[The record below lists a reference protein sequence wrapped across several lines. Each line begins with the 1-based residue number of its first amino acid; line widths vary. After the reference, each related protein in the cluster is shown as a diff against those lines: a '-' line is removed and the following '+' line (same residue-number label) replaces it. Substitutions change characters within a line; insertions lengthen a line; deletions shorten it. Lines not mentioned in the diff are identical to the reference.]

1 MADGKKKRSLR
12 EAFGVARP
20 PEGTIADGEAATG
33 GTSAKPLGAPEGAK
47 PAPTT
52 GEEGQKKASA
62 RNESRS
68 GSRSRGSNGESRTG
82 RRSKDGGGTGV
93 PVITGQ
99 KAETPSRGREREA
112 SEDEGRR
119 EEVEEMVPG
128 RGGKMVS
135 AGTPVNMTFTVT
147 AKERYLWT
155 LELKRR
161 GLTAVGV
168 LRETM
173 EAMLGEN
180 DR

>member
-12 EAFGVARP
+12 EAFGAVGASEEKSGPKP
-20 PEGTIADGEAATG
+20 PSEEGTVGSVVAPQNTKSTPADVDKAE
-33 GTSAKPLGAPEGAK
+33 KK
-47 PAPTT
+47 PAPRKKSRTSPNGNEFT
-52 GEEGQKKASA
+52 GGSRVGA
-62 RNESRS
+62 RSTDARDTGDPVNPVNRS
-68 GSRSRGSNGESRTG
+68 GTR
-82 RRSKDGGGTGV
+82 GGG
-93 PVITGQ
+93 
-99 KAETPSRGREREA
+99 RGRAA
-112 SEDEGRR
+112 SGDKGAEGIG
-119 EEVEEMVPG
+119 EMVPG
-128 RGGKMVS
+128 KGGKMVP

-173 EAMLGEN
+173 EAMVGED